1 MQKGVHVMIRPMNP
15 CSPGCGN
22 SSNGASL
29 LRKIQ
34 EIDFSLYETVLY
46 LDAYPECPEAL
57 AYYHS
62 LLSRRRALVAQYERE
77 VGPLTAFGN
86 DSQTSWDWIKSPWPW
101 QM

>member
-1 MQKGVHVMIRPMNP
+1 MNRPMNP
-15 CSPGCGN
+15 NHDCNNSHSLCGRPN
-22 SSNGASL
+22 TNGASL

-46 LDAYPECPEAL
+46 LDVYPDCREAL
-57 AYYHS
+57 AYYHT
-62 LLSRRRALVAQYERE
+62 LLSQRAALVARYERE

-86 DSQTSWDWIKSPWPW
+86 LSQTSWDWVKSPWPW